1 MLHIR
6 STSSTTY
13 SAMVKQRKT
22 KTLIILNGQE
32 KMQAKGDVKCRKK
45 ERKKER
51 KKKEKKKK
59 KKKKK
64 KKVQQLDR
72 YSSQMVWKLCVFAL
86 GL

>member
-13 SAMVKQRKT
+13 SAMVIQRKT

-59 KKKKK
+59 KKN
-64 KKVQQLDR
+64 VQQLDR